1 MQTKSMDIHDET
13 LLCGYNQGGPIVEIS
28 ISFAYNSTPKRKR
41 VLWKLP
47 TFSSKVEGNLGDFSI
62 VLRYKYVLFN
72 LL

>member
-1 MQTKSMDIHDET
+1 MDIHDET

-47 TFSSKVEGNLGDFSI
+47 TFSSKVEGNLVS
-62 VLRYKYVLFN
+62 L
-72 LL
+72 